1 MYSISKQCYDVLFS
15 SARQFTARATVT
27 LADGTVLSL
36 TAADFKQGGIK
47 LNEATSSSGSFDLGA
62 AIMSKLTLTLNN
74 ATGKFNDTNFIGGQV
89 NAVQI
94 GVYLDET
101 TVEWIPL
108 GVFDIDSVKYSGS
121 AAEITA
127 YDLLGRAD
135 RDLSD
140 TIVYPIRLGSLLRR
154 ICADCEIPWNSDS
167 FLHEDYIVN
176 TPPRNA
182 SCRDVI
188 SYIAQLAGCYA
199 RMTREGSLELSW
211 YGYNMPPWGMEDWLD
226 GGILIDMASGDFA
239 DGKDFSDYSDDD
251 VEGGDY
257 SDRCFCN
264 VRNPKSLSGDKALTV
279 TGVRYIEG
287 DSQQTSLD
295 QNDNEIVTSVK
306 GSAYLCG
313 TDDYVFD
320 LSDNPLLQHDIPSV
334 LSALGGKLIG
344 ESFSSLTITCMSNPA
359 FEAGDII
366 HVTDRK
372 GNVYTAYINV
382 CAYQFGAPQNLACD
396 AESAAENKSVHYSAV
411 SKLEK
416 KMTDNMNAKINDYN
430 QRVQALNNLMLN
442 AMGVYKTAVQNDDG
456 SITHYT
462 HDKPTLEESSYI
474 SCETSNGFAYTNDGW
489 NSGAPYWKY
498 GMTKDGNMICNVLS
512 AVGVVADWIKTGR
525 IESND
530 GSCYFDLDNN
540 KLVANVLSTV
550 GIVSQ
555 WIQSERVESSN
566 GTYGFNLD
574 SGQLTSQNIAA
585 DLVKTKRIQSTDASC
600 YCDLANHQLLMSNI
614 TSMTAGDMLLFYD
627 DEHKVRF
634 ASVPL
639 NTLLVEDGVG
649 YGDNDAKWTVISSG
663 GGGSGY
669 RIIVSDNGITLS
681 GPNNTILQQ
690 WT

>member
-1 MYSISKQCYDVLFS
+1 MYSISKQCYDALFS
-15 SARQFTARATVT
+15 STRQFTARATVT
-27 LADGTVLSL
+27 LADGTVMSL
-36 TAADFKQGGIK
+36 AAADFKQSGIQ

-74 ATGKFNDTNFIGGQV
+74 ASGKFNDVNFIGGQV

-94 GVYLDET
+94 GVYLNET

-135 RDLSD
+135 RDLSES
-140 TIVYPIRLGSLLRR
+140 IVFPVKLGALLRR
-154 ICADCEIPWNSDS
+154 ICADCGIPWNGDS
-167 FLHEDYIVN
+167 FLHEEYVVN
-176 TPPRNA
+176 SPPQNA
-182 SCRDVI
+182 TCRDVI

-199 RMTREGSLELSW
+199 RMTREGHFELGW
-211 YGYNMPPWGMEDWLD
+211 YGHHMPPWGVEDWLD
-226 GGILIDMASGDFA
+226 GGILLDMASGDIA
-239 DGKDFSDYSDDD
+239 DGKDFLDYSDSDI
-251 VEGGDY
+251 EGGNY
-257 SDRCFCN
+257 SDRLFCQ
-264 VRNPKSLSGDKALTV
+264 VSNPKSLSGDKALTV

-287 DSQQTSLD
+287 DSQQNSLD
-295 QNDNEIVTSVK
+295 KNGNEIITSVK
-306 GSAYLCG
+306 GNAYLCG
-313 TDDYVFD
+313 TDEYVFD
-320 LSDNPLLQHDIPSV
+320 LSENPLLQHDIPSV
-334 LSALGGKLIG
+334 LAALGEKLIG
-344 ESFSSLTITCMSNPA
+344 ESFSPLTITCMSNPA

-372 GNVYTAYINV
+372 GNDYTAYINV
-382 CAYQFGAPQNLACD
+382 CAYKFGAPQSLSCD

-411 SKLEK
+411 SRLEK
-416 KMTDNMNAKINDYN
+416 KMNDNMDAKINDYN

-489 NSGAPYWKY
+489 NNGAPYWKY

-550 GIVSQ
+550 GIVSE
-555 WIQSERVESSN
+555 WIQSGRVESSA

-574 SGQLTSQNIAA
+574 NGQLTAQNMTANLI
-585 DLVKTKRIQSTDASC
+585 KTKRVQATDESC
-600 YCDLANHQLLMSNI
+600 YCDLAGNQISMNGVTGAAGGRIFSFCDDNQNI
-614 TSMTAGDMLLFYD
+614 
-627 DEHKVRF
+627 RF
-634 ASVPL
+634 ACVSQPI
-639 NTLLVEDGVG
+639 LLLDDNIA
-649 YGDNDAKWTVISSG
+649 YGDEDAKWSMISSG
-663 GGGSGY
+663 GDGY
-669 RIIVSDNGITLS
+669 RIIVSDNGITFS
-681 GPNNTILQQ
+681 GPGGIVLQH
-690 WT
+690 WS